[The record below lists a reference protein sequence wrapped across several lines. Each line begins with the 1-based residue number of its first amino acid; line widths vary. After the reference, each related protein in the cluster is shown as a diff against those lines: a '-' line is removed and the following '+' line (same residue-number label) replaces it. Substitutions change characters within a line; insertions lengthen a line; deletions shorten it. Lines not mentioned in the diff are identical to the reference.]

1 MTKRVTF
8 VLWAATALSAAAA
21 RADSD
26 AETIARFKEA
36 GQSAPLF
43 RNCYGYAVFPTIG
56 KGGIAVGGAHGDGRV
71 YEHGT
76 PVGRTSMTQVSF
88 GAQLGG
94 EAFSEIIFFEDRPAF
109 ERFTSG
115 KLEFGA
121 GAQAAVIT
129 AGASASA
136 GTGGASAGASA
147 DSKHAMT
154 AGSYHDGMAVFTI
167 MKGAAMYE
175 LSVHGQ
181 KFSYKPGVTA
191 D

>member
-1 MTKRVTF
+1 MTMRVTL
-8 VLWAATALSAAAA
+8 VLCAAAALSAASAL
-21 RADSD
+21 ADSD

-36 GQSAPLF
+36 GQSAPF
-43 RNCYGYAVFPTIG
+43 FKNSYGYAVFPTIG
-56 KGGIAVGGAHGDGRV
+56 KGGIAVGGAHGEGRV

-76 PVGRTSMTQVSF
+76 PVGRATMTQVSV

-94 EAFSEIIFFEDRPAF
+94 EAFSEIIFFENRAAF
-109 ERFTSG
+109 EKFTSG
-115 KLEFGA
+115 KFEFGA

-154 AGSYHDGMAVFTI
+154 AGKYTNGMAIFTI
-167 MKGAAMYE
+167 MKGGAMYE

-181 KFSYKPGVTA
+181 KFSYKPGLA
-191 D
+191 E